1 VYDDDSLL
9 SLVQSDFALKFTR
22 IDHGLAD
29 EARLIGPTA
38 NDRPGPG
45 QWEESRRQRLSY
57 LAAQDAGFVPSGC
70 GARHGVARSQTSC
83 RGNAA
88 HFIGFD
94 RVELKKQ
101 ENLTDTNRRT
111 CGLASRERS

>member
-1 VYDDDSLL
+1 MYDDDSLL

-45 QWEESRRQRLSY
+45 QWEESRAEEAGKPYRHQSTHRRLGQ
-57 LAAQDAGFVPSGC
+57 ARAFVIPGPQALVDS
-70 GARHGVARSQTSC
+70 S
-83 RGNAA
+83 
-88 HFIGFD
+88 
-94 RVELKKQ
+94 
-101 ENLTDTNRRT
+101 
-111 CGLASRERS
+111 